1 MSSRLSSH
9 GRLAGER
16 PAGLLC
22 HYGFLHS
29 DTICGMRTCGIG
41 TMAWERPSTGPGKTA
56 RKTVEAVCRE
66 VGCLRVK

>member
-1 MSSRLSSH
+1 M
-9 GRLAGER
+9 AGWR
-16 PAGLLC
+16 VKDLPVFYVIMGF
-22 HYGFLHS
+22 FLHS
-29 DTICGMRTCGIG
+29 DTICGTRTCGIG